1 MAKKDPLHTV
11 LKLATEA
18 EEQAA
23 LQLKS
28 AEFEC
33 QKRDNQ
39 LTALQNYRLDYMK
52 QMESQAGQNI
62 SASYYHQFHRFVRQV
77 DEAIEQQLTACEE
90 ANTQRDYRRQHWM
103 EKQQKRKAVELLLEN
118 KANKR
123 AQLELKKE
131 QKLIDEFASQQFFR
145 RKDR

>member
-11 LKLATEA
+11 LKLASEA

-23 LQLKS
+23 LQLKA

-39 LTALQNYRLDYMK
+39 LSALQNYRLDYMK
-52 QMESQAGQNI
+52 QMESQQGQNI

-77 DEAIEQQLTACEE
+77 DEAIGQQVKSCEE
-90 ANTQRDYRRQHWM
+90 ANTQKNYRQQHWM

-118 KANKR
+118 KAKKR
-123 AQLELKKE
+123 VQVELKRE
-131 QKLIDEFASQQFFR
+131 QKMIDEFASQQFFR
-145 RKDR
+145 RK